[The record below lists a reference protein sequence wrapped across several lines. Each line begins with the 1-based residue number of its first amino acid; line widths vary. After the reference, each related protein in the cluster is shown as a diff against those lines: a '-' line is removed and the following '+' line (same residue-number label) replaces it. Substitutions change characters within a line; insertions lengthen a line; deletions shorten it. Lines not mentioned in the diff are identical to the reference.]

1 MNTLLGS
8 QLVSDKIKEH
18 YGNLFKQHGRDHVSV
33 QYSTRESQLKR
44 FEVLLDV
51 SDSMTSISD
60 MGCGLADILPLVR
73 KRFGDIAYHGYDFVD
88 GFIESAKEEYKAD
101 TNASFHSFD
110 VNRDTTKATTDYVVL
125 SGMLNNKMENNAAFT
140 KKTLDV
146 MWQACDRGLAFN
158 ALSTYVDYQD
168 SNLYYQDPLSLFDY
182 CKRNLSPYVKLR
194 HDYDVKSNSIP
205 FEFTI
210 YVYKKGF

>member
-18 YGNLFKQHGRDHVSV
+18 YGNLFKQQGRDHVSV

-51 SDSMTSISD
+51 SDSMASISD

-73 KRFGDIAYHGYDFVD
+73 KRFGDIPYHGYDFVD
-88 GFIESAKEEYKAD
+88 GFIKSAEDEYKAD
-101 TNASFHSFD
+101 TNASFHFFD
-110 VNRDTTKATTDYVVL
+110 VNKDTTKVTTDYVVL
-125 SGMLNNKMENNAAFT
+125 SGMLNNKMENNAVFT
-140 KKTLDV
+140 QTTLDV
-146 MWQACDRGLAFN
+146 MWQACNKGIAFN

-168 SNLYYQDPLSLFDY
+168 SHLYYQDPLSLFDY
-182 CKRNLSPYVKLR
+182 CKRNLSPYVQLR
-194 HDYDVKSNSIP
+194 HDYDVKPNSIP

-210 YVYKKGF
+210 YVYKNGF